1 MTDKSHQGDFFTLL
15 RLNDFTASMSLQ
27 ASAHMQRASLRFLV
41 FILWKETKNYLRAE
55 KQSKF
60 VLFRVVFDNKGNKGL
75 LTVLTDKSRLKGNVK
90 PN

>member
-1 MTDKSHQGDFFTLL
+1 M
-15 RLNDFTASMSLQ
+15 
-27 ASAHMQRASLRFLV
+27 
-41 FILWKETKNYLRAE
+41 AE
-55 KQSKF
+55 EQSKF